1 MEEDRDKTIFIIP
14 WGRYRHRVSLQGYL
28 TSMDGYTHQYR
39 LITEDIKNKVTIV
52 DDTLIHSD
60 NIEENFHNVCQLL
73 NTGLVFNP
81 DKFQFGQETVKFAVL
96 EVTKDGVRPCRKF
109 L

>member
-1 MEEDRDKTIFIIP
+1 MSP
-14 WGRYRHRVSLQGYL
+14 QGYL
-28 TSMDGYTHQYR
+28 ASMDGYTHRYR

-60 NIEENFHNVCQLL
+60 NIEENFHDVCQLL

-81 DKFQFGQETVKFAVL
+81 DKFQFGQETVKFAGL